1 MEHGLVLLLPNPEH
15 DVEGSG
21 RVDSAVVAAMAALS
35 PELAWNYG
43 PTEESWHETLVP
55 LADRPSRVARAER
68 WRQQRRR
75 CLAQTSRHSLH
86 PKRKHHGRARLFC
99 SRAVCTEE

>member
-43 PTEESWHETLVP
+43 PTEESWHETLDDTR
-55 LADRPSRVARAER
+55 LG
-68 WRQQRRR
+68 
-75 CLAQTSRHSLH
+75 
-86 PKRKHHGRARLFC
+86 PKRAINYISLNQ
-99 SRAVCTEE
+99 